1 MNDEQSKRIADAADA
16 VISATDS
23 LDEVRE
29 ALADKRFD
37 SEQERDRTQA
47 VQQVA
52 SKLDNAGKKIDE
64 ALRKGTVASAALG
77 RNAIFPRFR
86 QASVAV
92 KEGRSLARTAADQ
105 DGTAAKRQRAEESL
119 AKLDAAVV
127 TAASIVFGE

>member
-1 MNDEQSKRIADAADA
+1 MNDEQSKRVADAADA

-37 SEQERDRTQA
+37 SEQERERTQA

-64 ALRKGTVASAALG
+64 ALRKGTVASAALDRKG
-77 RNAIFPRFR
+77 VFPRFR
-86 QASVAV
+86 QASQAV
-92 KEGRSLARTAADQ
+92 REGRSLARTAADQ
-105 DGTAAKRQRAEESL
+105 DGTAAKRQRAEEAL